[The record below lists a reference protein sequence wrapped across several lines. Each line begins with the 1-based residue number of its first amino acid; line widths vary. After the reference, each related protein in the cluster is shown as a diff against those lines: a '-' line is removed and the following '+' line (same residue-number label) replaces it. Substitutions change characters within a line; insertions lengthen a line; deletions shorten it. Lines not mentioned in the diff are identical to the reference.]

1 VGSYNMQNNMSVSAS
16 WMDML
21 GSVFRAT
28 EFEFGS
34 AAHLGD
40 LDQPTS

>member
-1 VGSYNMQNNMSVSAS
+1 MQNNMSVSTF
-16 WMDML
+16 WRNML
-21 GSVFRAT
+21 VSVFRAT

-40 LDQPTS
+40 WEKPAS